1 MKIKP
6 DFVGVIHQFQLRE
19 DMKRELLMFDRIA
32 VAKHGPPK
40 TEEDS
45 PDILWLR
52 SQGVVFDCDEIPDDF
67 IDSHKEIFPLIVSS
81 IATVNSLRDLNER
94 SGSID
99 EALRQSLISRYWH
112 LQVRISAA
120 KLRSDEL
127 DAVPVLQ
134 MHEMFPP
141 GFQTSNEAVVRI
153 VLKSLPQ
160 PDQSVA
166 LDEVVDFRRDK
177 DAQEAVLRMR
187 LWMTDLAKGEIDP
200 IKARLTIASSI
211 SEYEESLRRN
221 KIKTSR
227 GTFEAI
233 IVSSAEVLE
242 DLVKFK
248 WSAAAK
254 AIFAIFKEN
263 AEFLEAEQKAP
274 GRELAYIAK
283 AQKRFDSRAID

>member
-1 MKIKP
+1 M
-6 DFVGVIHQFQLRE
+6 
-19 DMKRELLMFDRIA
+19 
-32 VAKHGPPK
+32 
-40 TEEDS
+40 
-45 PDILWLR
+45 
-52 SQGVVFDCDEIPDDF
+52 
-67 IDSHKEIFPLIVSS
+67 
-81 IATVNSLRDLNER
+81 
-94 SGSID
+94 
-99 EALRQSLISRYWH
+99 
-112 LQVRISAA
+112 
-120 KLRSDEL
+120 RSDGL

-134 MHEMFPP
+134 MHEMLPP

-166 LDEVVDFRRDK
+166 LDEVVDFRSDK
-177 DAQEAVLRMR
+177 DAQQAVLRMR
-187 LWMTDLAKGEIDP
+187 LRMTDLAKGEIDP

-254 AIFAIFKEN
+254 AIFAIP
-263 AEFLEAEQKAP
+263 AEKRQSKRVHFWAAEVGAMFHVIL
-274 GRELAYIAK
+274 GLAVRLAYVHSTSSIK
-283 AQKRFDSRAID
+283 YGSRRGRCRNVASRPSKQG